1 MLTQK
6 QIAEIMAVTQPVVSQ
21 LFTGRR
27 KIGPAT
33 AQKIAAFTGQPWQQY
48 VHMPGH
54 ELKKVLQ
61 ESYLTKVAK

>member
-1 MLTQK
+1 MK
-6 QIAEIMAVTQPVVSQ
+6 QNHVAQ
-21 LFTGRR
+21 LVNMKPTALSRLLNDKR

-61 ESYLTKVAK
+61 EAYLNKVAK